1 MTNCRHCKAKL
12 KHDFVDLGYSPPSN
26 SYRSKEEIDT
36 PEIFFPLKVKVC
48 EKCWLVQTQDFVQA
62 DLMFEEQYAY
72 FSSTSKS
79 WLQHAENY
87 TEDIVNRLKL
97 NKDSFVIEIA
107 SNDGY
112 LLKNFIDRGIPCLG
126 VEPTLGTAKVAQ
138 NLGIEVI
145 TEFFTNDLAKQLAK
159 NNRYADLII
168 GNNVYAHLPD
178 INDFTKGMKSILSS
192 EGVITLEFPHLLNLI
207 KFKQF
212 DTIYHEHFSYLS
224 LTAVSKI
231 FDEYGL
237 KVFDIKHIPTHG
249 GSLRVFGC
257 HKQST
262 RNIENSVSECI
273 SLEQDFGL
281 TSLDIYQSFQTKIN
295 SIKYDFLL
303 FLLNCAHK
311 KKSVAGY
318 GAAAKGNTLIN
329 YSGVKSDLIN
339 FVCDA
344 SVAKQG
350 KYLPGSHIPILDPTA
365 LTENTPDYLLIL
377 PWNLADEVSDQLD
390 YLRKRGTKFVTVIPE
405 LQIF

>member
-126 VEPTLGTAKVAQ
+126 IEPTLGTAKVAQ

-145 TEFFTNDLAKQLAK
+145 TEFFTNDLANQLTK
-159 NNRYADLII
+159 NNRHADLII

-192 EGVITLEFPHLLNLI
+192 EGVITLEFPHLLNII

-224 LTAVSKI
+224 LTTVSKI

-249 GSLRVFGC
+249 GSLRIFGC

-262 RNIENSVSECI
+262 RTIENSVSECM

-281 TSLDIYQSFQTKIN
+281 TSLDIYQSFQTKVN
-295 SIKYDFLL
+295 SIKHDFLL
-303 FLLNCAHK
+303 FLLNCANK

-350 KYLPGSHIPILDPTA
+350 KHLPGSHIPILDPTA

>member
-1 MTNCRHCKAKL
+1 M

-145 TEFFTNDLAKQLAK
+145 TEFFTNDLANQLTK
-159 NNRYADLII
+159 NNRHADLII

-237 KVFDIKHIPTHG
+237 KVFD
-249 GSLRVFGC
+249 
-257 HKQST
+257 
-262 RNIENSVSECI
+262 
-273 SLEQDFGL
+273 
-281 TSLDIYQSFQTKIN
+281 
-295 SIKYDFLL
+295 
-303 FLLNCAHK
+303 
-311 KKSVAGY
+311 
-318 GAAAKGNTLIN
+318 
-329 YSGVKSDLIN
+329 
-339 FVCDA
+339 
-344 SVAKQG
+344 
-350 KYLPGSHIPILDPTA
+350 
-365 LTENTPDYLLIL
+365 
-377 PWNLADEVSDQLD
+377 
-390 YLRKRGTKFVTVIPE
+390 
-405 LQIF
+405 